1 MVLLQTLADR
11 PARGPAKSFGREGTL
26 FLPESPEI
34 SHSAEAYI
42 AIISHT
48 VGAAENELI
57 YATPLAAEQDV

>member
-1 MVLLQTLADR
+1 
-11 PARGPAKSFGREGTL
+11 L

-34 SHSAEAYI
+34 SHSAEAHI
-42 AIISHT
+42 AIISQT